1 VNRRALVPYA
11 VGLVLAT
18 VFVWWPG
25 ALAVLGAIVAREL
38 FQVRFR
44 RLQLAGAVLMA
55 VVPVV
60 WLSSNWSRLGSLSPQ
75 LVTLAPWPGRL
86 AGAALTLVAFGLL
99 LELVGIDDKEGPATR

>member
-1 VNRRALVPYA
+1 MNRRDLVPYV
-11 VGLVLAT
+11 VGLLLAT

-25 ALAVLGAIVAREL
+25 VLAVVGAIVAREL

-55 VVPVV
+55 VVPFV
-60 WLSSNWSRLGSLSPQ
+60 WLGSNWTRLGSLSPQ

-86 AGAALTLVAFGLL
+86 AGAALTLVAFALL
-99 LELVGIDDKEGPATR
+99 LELAGIDDKEGPTPR